1 MTDRI
6 ITTLGRINKKNL
18 REYFND
24 TYGFNAKNIT
34 EIKNFLGTDNEN
46 NTWEYLRGEYNDKVI
61 IKQNAKKVARYER
74 AKVKKITQK
83 FENIVKSNQ
92 SYFQKKQN
100 VKENR
105 KATVISKFLQNYK
118 KPINMEKKV
127 KYTVGNITTFEKQF
141 VDVYKII
148 FSESVTSGEMK
159 FYDKLLSFL
168 GGLYRKFKTGVY
180 QIDLLGKWVT
190 EDNETLQLIKDLE
203 EKEVLTPAESLK
215 LQRLKDQYFN
225 ETPQKVSIKAF
236 ELSPLN
242 YKSLFEEIE
251 KSVKPPDSSSFFLIK
266 EIDIKFIKPIVA
278 GCYTCKGHGKNY
290 KFNNLTLHNPYST
303 NNNCFFKIIED
314 HLDFKPTKV
323 KCNEIREEFGIKE
336 NEMISIQDGYK
347 IAKKYT
353 TKTITFLTN
362 TMEVMYGDE
371 GGEIKVFCLD
381 NHYMSLIGETKKC
394 KDCGQL
400 YMKEHQCNG
409 KVMNFYNTKVKRLI
423 EPVEKKDKGLL
434 NNQILHYDIET
445 QYTNLTHQH
454 TPYIV
459 GYCYYK
465 NSKPMYSK
473 TWNKEE
479 EKYNFKFQ
487 GYEISELIYGEFTGD
502 NCMKDFY
509 NFLGCDE
516 CKDVKFINA
525 YNGSGFDHYYLFR
538 EKITGNDK
546 VGEFILNNGN
556 LLSAKIHDKKLI
568 DLCRH
573 LSGSL
578 DSNLKQNNCSIAKGS
593 IDHNLSVRWEDT
605 NDKRKEEV
613 REYLK
618 CDVMGLCELYEKV
631 NKPMY
636 EKFRINICEK
646 LTTSSNAFD
655 IWRDNYLKEQI
666 FLLDAEKDINV
677 RQAIYGARC
686 YKNKNRFTSTQ
697 YDKVIN
703 KEMKFEDV
711 DDYIFDADVV
721 SLYPTAMSQYAYPI
735 GREIVTNIYRSDKLG
750 IYKITYTAPKNLLNP
765 ILPRKEDKKLI
776 WDLQDGSGWYS
787 SVDIETAKS
796 KGYTIKVITGY
807 YWEKSGYIFKEY
819 IEEFYKM
826 KQNAKKGT
834 PAYNLAKLY
843 LNGLYGKMLQRPNH
857 SKDII
862 IKTAEEFWTLLNK
875 NIIQEMSSVG
885 NTWLVKYIAKP
896 EFLTPSGAE
905 KPTQLGVFVLAYS
918 RKIMS
923 EHYDKCGNT
932 IDRLPYYYDT
942 DSLNIHS
949 SCLDKVK
956 IDKALGGLDDDVGG
970 KVIKAFYISPK
981 MYAFQYIITKDTFLK
996 KIADNP
1002 YLSYT
1007 KISEDIYLQYHFRG
1021 KGVSNNAL
1029 AWENFEEM
1037 DKGLKQDFYRDF
1049 QMKKINMKKTAK
1061 EAHFDHFCHRHIFKE
1076 ETKKTINQNLWKGR
1090 NFIDENNSVPYGFD
1104 LSLLEK

>member
-1 MTDRI
+1 MTNRI
-6 ITTLGRINKKNL
+6 ISTLGRNNKKLL
-18 REYFND
+18 RDYFND
-24 TYGFNAKNIT
+24 TYGFNAINIKQ
-34 EIKNFLGTDNEN
+34 IKNVLGADNDNE
-46 NTWEYLRGEYNDKVI
+46 TWEYLREEYNGEI
-61 IKQNAKKVARYER
+61 IKKQNKIKIERYKRAKAKKN
-74 AKVKKITQK
+74 IQK
-83 FENIVKSNQ
+83 FDNVVKSNQ

-100 VKENR
+100 VKESR
-105 KATVISKFLQNYK
+105 KSTIISKFFQNYK
-118 KPINMEKKV
+118 KPTNMEKRV

-148 FSESVTSGEMK
+148 FTEFTTKGEFK
-159 FYDKLLSFL
+159 FFDRLLSFL

-180 QIDLLGKWVT
+180 QIDLLGKWNT
-190 EDNETLQLIKDLE
+190 DDQDLQELISDLQEKKLE
-203 EKEVLTPAESLK
+203 EGLSEVEEK
-215 LQRLKDQYFN
+215 QLQKYVDKYLN
-225 ETPQKVSIKAF
+225 ENLQKVSIQAF
-236 ELSPLN
+236 ELTPLN
-242 YKSLFEEIE
+242 YGALFEAI
-251 KSVKPPDSSSFFLIK
+251 KLAIAPPNSISFFLIK
-266 EIDIKFIKPIVA
+266 EIDIKFIKPIVG
-278 GCYTCKGHGKNY
+278 GCYTCKGHGKNL

-303 NNNCFFKIIED
+303 NNNCFFRIIED
-314 HLDFKPTKV
+314 HLEFKPNKV
-323 KCNEIREEFGIKE
+323 RCNEIRAEFDIKE
-336 NEMISIQDGYK
+336 NEMISIQDAYK

-353 TKTITFLTN
+353 TKTITFFTN
-362 TMEVMYGDE
+362 TMDVIYGDNE
-371 GGEIKVFCLD
+371 GEIKVFCLD

-394 KDCGQL
+394 QKCGQL
-400 YMKEHQCNG
+400 FMKDHKCNG
-409 KVMNFYNTKVKRLI
+409 KVMNFYNNKIKRLI
-423 EPVEKKDKGLL
+423 EKVEQTDKGLL

-445 QYTNLTHQH
+445 EYNNLRHQH

-465 NSKPMYSK
+465 NS
-473 TWNKEE
+473 
-479 EKYNFKFQ
+479 
-487 GYEISELIYGEFTGD
+487 ELTYGEFYGAD
-502 NCMKDFY
+502 CMKEFY
-509 NFLGCDE
+509 NFLDTEE

-546 VGEFILNNGN
+546 VGGFILNNGN
-556 LLSAKIHDKKLI
+556 LLSAKIHGKKLI

-573 LSGSL
+573 LTGTL
-578 DSNLKQNNCSIAKGS
+578 DSNLKDNGCSIAKGK

-605 NDKRKEEV
+605 DDKRKQEV
-613 REYLK
+613 REYLR

-631 NKPMY
+631 NEPMY
-636 EKFRINICEK
+636 NKFKVNICEK

-655 IWRDNYLKEQI
+655 IWRDNYLKDQV
-666 FLLDAEKDINV
+666 FLLDAEKDVNV

-686 YKNKNRFTSTQ
+686 YKNKNRFTSNE
-697 YDKVIN
+697 YEKVMSGELFYEN
-703 KEMKFEDV
+703 VF
-711 DDYIFDADVV
+711 DYIFDADVV
-721 SLYPTAMSQYAYPI
+721 SLYPTAMSQYPYPV
-735 GREIVTNIYRSDKLG
+735 GKEIVTNIYRSDKMG

-787 SVDIETAKS
+787 SVDIENAKS
-796 KGYTIKVITGY
+796 KGYIVKVITGY
-807 YWEKSGYIFKEY
+807 YWEKTAYIFKEY

-885 NTWLVKYIAKP
+885 STWLVKYIAKE
-896 EFLTPSGAE
+896 EFQTPSGAE
-905 KPTQLGVFVLAYS
+905 KPTQLGVFILAYS

-932 IDRLPYYYDT
+932 LDRLPYYYDT

-956 IDKALGGLDDDVGG
+956 IDKSLGGIDDDVGG
-970 KVIKAFYISPK
+970 KVIKAIYIAPK
-981 MYAFQYIITKDTFLK
+981 MYAFQYITPDN
-996 KIADNP
+996 KI
-1002 YLSYT
+1002 
-1007 KISEDIYLQYHFRG
+1007 KYHFRG

-1029 AWENFEEM
+1029 GWENFEEM

-1049 QMKKINMKKTAK
+1049 QMKKINMKKTGK
-1061 EAHFDHFCHRHIFKE
+1061 EKDLDHFSHKHIFRD
-1076 ETKKTINQNLWKGR
+1076 ETKKTINQNIWKGR
-1090 NFIDENNSVPYGFD
+1090 NFIDDNNSVPYGFD